1 MSNSTRPLPSEALDH
16 DERSVRNGVETASL
30 DAAAVARSDDAEP
43 VRKRRLMTSSP
54 EALRELGDGEL
65 VVIAARWILV
75 ASGILLA
82 VWNPAPIGELRIQIV
97 LLLGIAVANFFLHA
111 NVLRRK
117 ETLLSVAYASS
128 AVDLL
133 VISILVG
140 VDDGFTSGL
149 YVFYFPAIAALSLA
163 LPREISA
170 TLVLC
175 GIALYAIIGF
185 STLPEGAAGESAQAM
200 IVRLVMMAGVAVCG
214 ALYQQVEANRRQAAD
229 VTAEI
234 YAPEISVPEA
244 ISVA

>member
-1 MSNSTRPLPSEALDH
+1 MSDPALVATL
-16 DERSVRNGVETASL
+16 DEPDIANHAI
-30 DAAAVARSDDAEP
+30 
-43 VRKRRLMTSSP
+43 KRHRFSPSP
-54 EALRELGDGEL
+54 ESLRELADGQL
-65 VVIAARWILV
+65 VVIAARWMLV

-82 VWNPAPIGELRIQIV
+82 IWNPAPIGELRVQIV
-97 LLLGIAVANFFLHA
+97 LLLAIAVANFFLHT

-117 ETLLSVAYASS
+117 ETLFLVAYAAS
-128 AVDLL
+128 AADLL

-140 VDDGFTSGL
+140 VDDGFASGL

-200 IVRLVMMAGVAVCG
+200 IVRLVMMAGVAACG
-214 ALYQQVEANRRQAAD
+214 ALYQQVEANRRQAAGD
-229 VTAEI
+229 TAEA

-244 ISVA
+244 VSVA